1 MIAPRGNIVASALR
15 RVKITVRLY
24 LRLTRTLSTPKR
36 CVTCNK
42 MVYFTGIRC
51 KQCGNISHESCANHT
66 PHWCTATTVP
76 VRRNSHQLSLESD
89 EQEDD
94 QKWRYSSLGHEV
106 VTVSPYLDQHFVFS
120 PVGIQPPSSPS
131 PYLQPP
137 PTPTPC
143 TQYSGKPPKS
153 PTSPTFAVTG
163 LLKVV
168 HWLSQKRKNRD
179 PISKANTADKPAK
192 SRFGLHHEKAEEKF
206 VRKKL
211 KSIMKSTAKA
221 PCHIPSQTPLC
232 TCPHR
237 RVPLGSSRGIL
248 SPNGSLSSSG
258 YVSSSASSAV
268 QTPSDPELDARRG
281 THEGCRLHPHGRL
294 SRQHMAI
301 SEHGRSGRQ
310 WMATKARTL
319 SIETKPTEVEKLCA
333 TWPPPGRPTSGSD
346 SFIEEPESSYEDG
359 DAQDKS
365 KNPCRDIKETLGE
378 WCIPYSDLEFQEKLR
393 HGRQSAIYRGRWHGE
408 VLIYTFNQSREEEV
422 SEFWEDVSKLSL
434 IRHEN
439 IALFMG
445 ACVEPPHL
453 AIITSMKKGPSL
465 FEHIHIKRHHL
476 SSHTKV
482 NVARQIA
489 QGMGYLHAKGIVHK
503 NLTSKNV
510 ILESRVK
517 VCIMDQGMA
526 EMGRDVAHCGCLSR
540 GHLTYFSPE
549 LMCQLRIEP
558 PCVFS
563 AQGPSQE
570 SDVYAFGTVLYE
582 LIAEKFPFRG
592 QHPHCVIWQIASGQ
606 QQSLND
612 LQCSSSLKT
621 LVHECWFKAPEARPT
636 FSSIGRQLQE
646 NVTLHRRHSS
656 SEPDRLHHS
665 GLPVGRTS
673 ICS

>member
-1 MIAPRGNIVASALR
+1 MEGVGR
-15 RVKITVRLY
+15 
-24 LRLTRTLSTPKR
+24 RLTRTLSTPKR

-51 KQCGNISHESCANHT
+51 KQCGSISHESCANHT
-66 PHWCTATTVP
+66 PHWCSATAAL
-76 VRRNSHQLSLESD
+76 VRRNSQQPSLGSD
-89 EQEDD
+89 EQDDD

-106 VTVSPYLDQHFVFS
+106 VTVSPYLDQHFVFT
-120 PVGIQPPSSPS
+120 PLADQPPSSPS

-137 PTPTPC
+137 PTPTL
-143 TQYSGKPPKS
+143 QHQDGGKPPKS
-153 PTSPTFAVTG
+153 PTSPTLAVTG

-168 HWLSQKRKNRD
+168 HWLSQKRKSRD
-179 PISKANTADKPAK
+179 PISKANTADKHAK

-206 VRKKL
+206 VRKRL
-211 KSIMKSTAKA
+211 KSMMKTAKA
-221 PCHIPSQTPLC
+221 GATCQVPGQSPPC

-237 RVPLGSSRGIL
+237 KVPLGSSRGVL

-268 QTPSDPELDARRG
+268 QTPSDPELDVRRG
-281 THEGCRLHPHGRL
+281 AHEGGCRLHPHGRL
-294 SRQHMAI
+294 TRQHHVVI
-301 SEHGRSGRQ
+301 SEQGRSGRQ
-310 WMATKARTL
+310 WLATKARTL
-319 SIETKPTEVEKLCA
+319 SVETKAAEVEKLCA
-333 TWPPPGRPTSGSD
+333 TWPPPGRPASSAD
-346 SFIEEPESSYEDG
+346 SFIEEPESGYEDG
-359 DAQDKS
+359 DGCDKS
-365 KNPCRDIKETLGE
+365 KNQCRDIKETLGE
-378 WCIPYSDLEFQEKLR
+378 WCIPYKDLEFKERLR

-408 VLIYTFNQSREEEV
+408 VLIYTFNQSREEEIA
-422 SEFWEDVSKLSL
+422 EFWEDVSKLSM

-526 EMGRDVAHCGCLSR
+526 EMGRDATHSGCVSR
-540 GHLTYFSPE
+540 GRLTYLSPE
-549 LMCQLRIEP
+549 LMCRLRVEP

-563 AQGPSQE
+563 TRAPSQE

-582 LIAEKFPFRG
+582 LVAERFPFHG
-592 QHPHCVIWQIASGQ
+592 QHPHCIIWQVASGQ

-612 LQCSSSLKT
+612 LQCSGSLKT

-636 FSSIGRQLQE
+636 FSTIGRQLQE
-646 NVTLHRRHSS
+646 NVALHRRHSS

-665 GLPVGRTS
+665 GLPVGRPN